1 MVAKRTRAIAPPK
14 VPQTLL
20 PSALFAG
27 ALYGADLAA
36 AYASMDVFVHPGEL
50 ETFCQAIQEAKASG
64 LPVIAPRRG
73 GPIDLVDP
81 SRTGWLYRPG
91 DLRALRAHA
100 QDLIG
105 DDAKRHAFGEA
116 ARASVEGRTWGRIC
130 DELLGHYQKAIGM
143 SVRGGM
149 LVA

>member
-1 MVAKRTRAIAPPK
+1 ESAVAP
-14 VPQTLL
+14 
-20 PSALFAG
+20 G
-27 ALYGADLAA
+27 ALDP
-36 AYASMDVFVHPGEL
+36 FVHPGEL
-50 ETFCQAIQEAKASG
+50 EAFGQAIQEAKASG

-91 DLRALRAHA
+91 DLTALRAHT
-100 QDLIG
+100 QDLVG

-130 DELLGHYQKAIGM
+130 DELLGHYRRAIGL